1 MKLAYAIA
9 VLMACSPGC
18 GKKPDPDTAPV
29 AHDERKLVASPGA
42 AVPTTTPDATPQTP
56 PPPSPPS
63 PPSPS
68 PPPLVDA
75 AVAAVAADDNP
86 RTSELCSEVLE
97 KIVACRK
104 DKEFLSALD
113 EGVDAKRKAA
123 NKKHLVQIVKW
134 HYTDCGALPTAIED
148 GGFLDNWSR
157 VSAMPGILESCGKL
171 GTALQ
176 AAGGLFGG
184 DVAN

>member
-18 GKKPDPDTAPV
+18 GKKPEPDTAPV
-29 AHDERKLVASPGA
+29 SHDERKPVASLDA
-42 AVPTTTPDATPQTP
+42 AVPTTTPDAP
-56 PPPSPPS
+56 PPP
-63 PPSPS
+63 
-68 PPPLVDA
+68 PPPPTVD
-75 AVAAVAADDNP
+75 AAVAADDNP

-97 KIVACRK
+97 KIVACHK

-113 EGVDAKRKAA
+113 EGVDARRKAA
-123 NKKHLVQIVKW
+123 DKKHLAQIVKW